1 MRLPCCLKK
10 CLGYKRGKDETKMKQ
25 LSIILPFYNRE
36 AYLAECLDSIFDSN
50 CRDFELILID
60 DASTDTGGDI
70 CRRYTECYP
79 CVKMISHS
87 IQKGPGASRNEG
99 IEHAN
104 GKYLYFMDSDDSI
117 AAKEL
122 GNIIQILK
130 DNQNLDLLL
139 ADYQQMLDGQMLTVK
154 KPDGMAAE
162 GIQTVRM
169 VLENTYWNTQLPAP
183 AWRYFVRRELVLE
196 NHITFP
202 DLLYGEDSIFTMKL
216 LRIAHHAYYYPKI
229 FYNYRI
235 DHAGS
240 LTKKAD
246 SDRWKMQRYFK
257 ERFYILCDWM
267 QQERESAFLKQWF
280 GQWVSQCVRGFLFER
295 EWERMVEEISDACR
309 MIPEDYLSVL
319 QGAGNVG
326 EYLVKYRTRLFEKL
340 GKSENIYLL
349 PACQDNILLAEKWKK
364 EQIRVSAFLDN
375 HTGRDNHNVMSV
387 LEQGYRVGNLKEKLG
402 ENSTSNDVYVICHWQ
417 KTIDILSKQL
427 LEAGIHRDAIVEMN
441 W

>member
-1 MRLPCCLKK
+1 
-10 CLGYKRGKDETKMKQ
+10 MKQ
-25 LSIILPFYNRE
+25 ISFIIPFCNRK
-36 AYLAECLDSIFDSN
+36 AYLEECLDSIFRSR
-50 CRDFELILID
+50 CRDFELILVD
-60 DASTDTGGDI
+60 DASADSGAEIAKKYAGS
-70 CRRYTECYP
+70 YP
-79 CVKMISHS
+79 YVQIISHS
-87 IQKGPGASRNEG
+87 KQKGPAASRNEG
-99 IEHAN
+99 ILHAN
-104 GKYLYFMDSDDSI
+104 GRYLYFLDSDDYI
-117 AAKEL
+117 ETKEL
-122 GNIIQILK
+122 ENISRILRNHE
-130 DNQNLDLLL
+130 DIDLMLV
-139 ADYQQMLDGQMLTVK
+139 DYQQVLNGQVLAVK
-154 KPDGMAAE
+154 KPNGTADG
-162 GIQTVRM
+162 GFQTMRK
-169 VLENTYWNTQLPAP
+169 VLENPYWNTQLPMS
-183 AWRYFVRRELVLE
+183 AWRYFVRRDLVLE

-267 QQERESAFLKQWF
+267 RQERESAFLKRWF